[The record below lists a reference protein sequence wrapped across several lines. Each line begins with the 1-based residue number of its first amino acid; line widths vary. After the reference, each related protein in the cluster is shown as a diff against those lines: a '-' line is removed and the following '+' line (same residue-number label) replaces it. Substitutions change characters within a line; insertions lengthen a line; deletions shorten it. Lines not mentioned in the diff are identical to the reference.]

1 MHPEPDTGRRCMQG
15 MTREAKR
22 LVGAWVLYILE
33 CSDGTFYT
41 GITNNIERRLD
52 QHNAGRA
59 ARYTRGRRPVTLRYR
74 EPCAGRSQALVR
86 EAAIKRLARHAKLR
100 LMNLTE

>member
-1 MHPEPDTGRRCMQG
+1 MTQAAESLTG
-15 MTREAKR
+15 T
-22 LVGAWVLYILE
+22 WVLYILE

-41 GITNNIERRLD
+41 GITNNMQRRLD

-59 ARYTRGRRPVTLRYR
+59 ARYTRGRRPVTLRYV

-86 EAAIKRLARHAKLR
+86 EAAIKRLARHAKQR

>member
-1 MHPEPDTGRRCMQG
+1 MTGEVKG
-15 MTREAKR
+15 

-41 GITNNIERRLD
+41 GITNNMERRLQ
-52 QHNAGRA
+52 QHNAGSA
-59 ARYTRGRRPVTLRYR
+59 ARYTRGRRPVTLRYH
-74 EPCAGRSQALVR
+74 EPCGGRSQALVR
-86 EAAIKRLARHAKLR
+86 EAAVKRLARGEKQR